1 MNFRILLTVS
11 FVVIFLSSCRKEN
24 CFDCFKGVGKQTTE
38 QRNLNDFRIITINDP
53 FQVYLIQDSLN
64 KIELEGGQNIIELVS
79 SEIYNNELI
88 INNNN
93 KCNWARSYKK
103 SIITLNIHFV
113 KLDSLYIVGE
123 CDVFSK
129 DTINFDR
136 MRLNFESTGSLD
148 IKLKGNNL
156 DFWQIGNG
164 DFTLEG
170 NVISYFIGSIGS
182 GNIFS
187 KNLHSHFTYVTARH
201 TANCYIYTD
210 KILDIIELG
219 YGNVYYS
226 GNPDSIYVKNINGN
240 GKIIVQ

>member
-1 MNFRILLTVS
+1 MKLLGIGLAFIV
-11 FVVIFLSSCRKEN
+11 FFLASCRKEN

-38 QRNLNDFRIITINDP
+38 QRNLNNFQIISIYDP
-53 FQVYLIQDSLN
+53 FQVYLIQDTLN
-64 KIELEGGQNIIELVS
+64 KIELEGGENLLGLIS
-79 SEIYNNELI
+79 SDINNNELI
-88 INNNN
+88 IKNNN
-93 KCNWARSYKK
+93 KCNWSRSYKK
-103 SIITLNIHFV
+103 SIITLNIHFN

-129 DTINFDR
+129 DTINFNH
-136 MRLNFESTGSLD
+136 MRLNFESTGSLN

-170 NVISYFIGSIGS
+170 NVSSYFIGSLGS

-201 TANCYIYTD
+201 TANCYIYSD
-210 KILDIIELG
+210 KILEIIELG

-226 GNPDSIYVKNINGN
+226 GNPDSIYIKTIVGN
-240 GKIIVQ
+240 GKIIEQ

>member
-1 MNFRILLTVS
+1 MKLLSITLIICA
-11 FVVIFLSSCRKEN
+11 IFLFSCRKEN
-24 CFDCFKGVGKQTTE
+24 CLDCFKGVGKQISE
-38 QRNLNDFRIITINDP
+38 NRSLDNFRIISIYDP

-64 KIELEGGQNIIELVS
+64 KIELEGGENLLNLVS
-79 SEIYNNELI
+79 SDINNNELI
-88 INNNN
+88 IQNNN
-93 KCNWARSYKK
+93 KCNWSRSYKK

-113 KLDSLYIVGE
+113 TIDSLYIVGE

-136 MRLNFESTGSLD
+136 MRLNFESTGTLN
-148 IKLKGNNL
+148 IKLKGDNL

-187 KNLHSHFTYVTARH
+187 KNLHSHFVYVTARH

-226 GNPDSIYVKNINGN
+226 GDPDSIYVKTINGN
-240 GKIIVQ
+240 GKIIAQ

>member
-1 MNFRILLTVS
+1 MKLLGIGLAFIV
-11 FVVIFLSSCRKEN
+11 FFLAACRKEN

-38 QRNLNDFRIITINDP
+38 QRNLNNFQIISIYDP
-53 FQVYLIQDSLN
+53 FQVYLIQDTLN
-64 KIELEGGQNIIELVS
+64 KIELEGGENLLSLIS
-79 SEIYNNELI
+79 SDINNNELI
-88 INNNN
+88 IKNNN
-93 KCNWARSYKK
+93 KCNWSRSYKK
-103 SIITLNIHFV
+103 SIITLNIHFNM
-113 KLDSLYIVGE
+113 LDSLYIVGE

-129 DTINFDR
+129 DTINFNR
-136 MRLNFESTGSLD
+136 MRLNFESTGSLN

-170 NVISYFIGSIGS
+170 NVGSYFIGSLGS

-201 TANCYIYTD
+201 TANCYIYSD
-210 KILDIIELG
+210 KILEIIELG

-226 GNPDSIYVKNINGN
+226 GNPDSIYIKTIVGN
-240 GKIIVQ
+240 GKIIEQ